1 RRRPARAGRLDGRA
15 AAHRGAAAA
24 ARHPRTHPRVRR
36 RAEDR
41 CHALHQPRQRGEPR
55 DPARLPRRHRRQ
67 WHRARAASRRLMTA
81 TPLGDIIA
89 EADRMLAAA
98 HERNVRV
105 RLIGGLAVYFH
116 ADHVHPALARPYGD
130 IDVATTKAEGRDLTE
145 LMTDLGYEPA
155 RQ

>member
-1 RRRPARAGRLDGRA
+1 
-15 AAHRGAAAA
+15 
-24 ARHPRTHPRVRR
+24 
-36 RAEDR
+36 
-41 CHALHQPRQRGEPR
+41 
-55 DPARLPRRHRRQ
+55 
-67 WHRARAASRRLMTA
+67 MTA

-155 RQ
+155 RQFNALHGSRRLLFRLAAALLGEVRDGVPDVAAVGDEVAVGGEHEQGLARPQVAGFQPPGQGGMVHSVGHRVAS